1 MRRFRR
7 TLPILLTVVAVAA
20 VVAALVVLRKA
31 APPEPARLLPGADA
45 FVFVNLQW
53 ARRTSAFTD
62 LPPVPHAA
70 DYEQFI
76 QATGIEFERDMEQ
89 AAFAIHY
96 PAGTAAAPGMRP
108 PQNSRFSEVF
118 AGHFDGVRLGSYLR
132 QHAGSVEDDH
142 GTAVYSIP
150 VEDRT
155 VRIAILGP
163 DLVAASNHDDPMV
176 IRGIIERS
184 RKRASPFAGPSFLR
198 ANYKH
203 VPLASLA
210 WAIVR
215 VEPGRGASLL
225 DLPGGLLFSHPAVLV
240 TSARWLGAVHLRA
253 EAFTAGPEDARQLT
267 DKLSAFLALFRAAD
281 VSTAG
286 ASDADVKAFFNS
298 LQVQQHG
305 DRTLLTATIPT
316 RFFSKV
322 LHDPSVITEAGTA
335 EAPAEPAKP
344 SRHKNRTR

>member
-7 TLPILLTVVAVAA
+7 TLRILLTVVAV
-20 VVAALVVLRKA
+20 VVGLAALVVLRKA

-53 ARRTSAFTD
+53 ARRTSVFTD

-70 DYEQFI
+70 DYQQFI
-76 QATGIEFERDMEQ
+76 QATGIEFERDIEQ
-89 AAFAIHY
+89 VAFAIHY
-96 PAGTAAAPGMRP
+96 PAGTAAVPGMRP
-108 PQNSRFSEVF
+108 PANSRFSEVF
-118 AGHFDGVRLGSYLR
+118 AGHFDGVLLGNYLR
-132 QHAGSVEDDH
+132 QHAASVEDDH
-142 GTAVYSIP
+142 GVAIYSIP

-155 VRIAILGP
+155 VRVAILGP

-184 RKRASPFAGPSFLR
+184 RKRASPFAGPIFLR

-215 VEPGRGASLL
+215 VDPAQSALL
-225 DLPGGLLFSHPAVLV
+225 GLPGGMLFSHPAVLV

-267 DKLSAFLALFRAAD
+267 DKLSAFLTLFRAAD

-286 ASDADVKAFFNS
+286 ASDADVKAFFNGV
-298 LQVQQHG
+298 QVQRHG
-305 DRTLLTATIPT
+305 DRSLLTATIPT